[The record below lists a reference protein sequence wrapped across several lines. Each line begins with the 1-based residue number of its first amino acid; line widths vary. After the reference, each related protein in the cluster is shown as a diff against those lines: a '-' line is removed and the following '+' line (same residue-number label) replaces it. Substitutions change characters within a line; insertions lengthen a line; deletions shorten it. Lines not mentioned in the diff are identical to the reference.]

1 MGGRKLYE
9 NGLFPKM
16 FVEYL
21 DEAGIL
27 TTGNCVLKAE
37 GTQGHQL
44 QGGSRSLHYP
54 NFGLLTAKAQNQMS
68 EGTPICG

>member
-21 DEAGIL
+21 DEAGIV
-27 TTGNCVLKAE
+27 TTGNCVLKVE
-37 GTQGHQL
+37 GKQGHAL
-44 QGGSRSLHYP
+44 
-54 NFGLLTAKAQNQMS
+54 
-68 EGTPICG
+68 

>member
-1 MGGRKLYE
+1 
-9 NGLFPKM
+9 M

-37 GTQGHQL
+37 GKQGHQL
-44 QGGSRSLHYP
+44 
-54 NFGLLTAKAQNQMS
+54 
-68 EGTPICG
+68 